1 MSCWVLCWFLKL
13 RGISMKYKVIYIV
26 ECEDEG
32 AADAVWDAASNEA
45 YNNPDVL
52 SLEYVSQECVEE
64 S

>member
-1 MSCWVLCWFLKL
+1 
-13 RGISMKYKVIYIV
+13 MKYKVIYIV

-32 AADAVWDAASNEA
+32 GADAVWDAASNEA

-52 SLEYVSQECVEE
+52 SVECVSQECVEE